1 MVANSVIQVRGK
13 NYNVYEFTGK
23 VAHSNKQ
30 LETVVSG
37 GGGGG
42 ATYQGTG
49 GTAPVSISSKTYT
62 HDDIFLVNEQ
72 GQEHVLRLVDWDIA
86 TRESHVIQAIWLIKE
101 GKDTGSYVAINNLST
116 NTLLWG
122 DSGRHG
128 SIGKLV
134 RPEWWKVF
142 ILPIVILVASAMII
156 SWLSIFV
163 VIAYF
168 YFVVHKPWKDDIQS
182 VKDQLKPF
190 VQSA

>member
-1 MVANSVIQVRGK
+1 MASNNVIQVRGK
-13 NYNVYEFTGK
+13 NYNIYEFTGK

-49 GTAPVSISSKTYT
+49 GAAPVRISSTTYT
-62 HDDIFLVNEQ
+62 HDDIFLVNDQ

-86 TRESHVIQAIWLIKE
+86 TREGHIIQAIWLIKE
-101 GKDTGSYVAINNLST
+101 GKDEGSYVAINNLST

-122 DSGRHG
+122 DRGRHG

-156 SWLSIFV
+156 SWLSIV
-163 VIAYF
+163 LVIVYF

-182 VKDQLKPF
+182 VKNQLKPF
-190 VQSA
+190 IQSA